1 MPGLAGIFDL
11 IVFAFEQLAC
21 FGEAEEG
28 SVNRKFIL
36 AGVFGDMKYGF
47 HAVAVVAEKLDDE
60 IGIDHEAS
68 TSGDRMP
75 AAVRDG
81 ARG

>member
-1 MPGLAGIFDL
+1 LTGFR
-11 IVFAFEQLAC
+11 
-21 FGEAEEG
+21 EAEEG

-47 HAVAVVAEKLDDE
+47 HAVAVIAEKLDDE

-68 TSGDRMP
+68 TSG
-75 AAVRDG
+75 G
-81 ARG
+81 